1 MLCRHVLWEALLPA
15 ATLPTR
21 TITLWRKFD
30 GLNLRSFSVK
40 LRGVCVVLPIY
51 EFKWHLFGYI
61 SSRFHSAFLR
71 RAVKSNCSNGA
82 YQTDARVYSS
92 VLTTDLSDAGW
103 NASVAKKTSL
113 SFAKL
118 RIRLEIWS
126 PIAPRP
132 TRLCD
137 FKVKM

>member
-1 MLCRHVLWEALLPA
+1 M
-15 ATLPTR
+15 
-21 TITLWRKFD
+21 
-30 GLNLRSFSVK
+30 K

-61 SSRFHSAFLR
+61 SMSSRFHSAFLR

-82 YQTDARVYSS
+82 YQTDAKVYSS
-92 VLTTDLSDAGW
+92 VLTTDLLDEDSGW